1 MSEFNIVWP
10 KVVLFGDSLT
20 QNSFNVQD
28 GFWGALLAD
37 KLQRKA
43 DVIVRGFSGY
53 NTRMSKIILP
63 RIFNSDNMKEV
74 GCFVICLGAN
84 DACGATGATRQHI
97 PIEEYSEN
105 LKEMICYLKSIGLRF
120 DQIILM
126 SPPPYDHEKYK
137 AYCRDQ
143 GKEEPVKDNATVKQ
157 YAEASCQVAS
167 SCGIEG
173 INLYAAMMQDV
184 NWEKFLVDGLH
195 FASEGS
201 LFVFNLL
208 WFSIEKKVA
217 HLQQILP
224 TWSDINREDPSK
236 DLLPHKDSKGAEG

>member
-1 MSEFNIVWP
+1 MSEFNILWP

-37 KLQRKA
+37 RLQRKA
-43 DVIVRGFSGY
+43 DVIARGFSGY
-53 NTRMSKIILP
+53 NTRMSKVILP

-74 GCFVICLGAN
+74 SCLVICLGAN
-84 DACGATGATRQHI
+84 DACEIAATTRQHI
-97 PIEEYSEN
+97 PLEEYCEN
-105 LKEMICYLKSIGLRF
+105 LKEMIDYLKSIGLKL

-137 AYCRDQ
+137 AYCEDQ
-143 GKEEPVKDNATVKQ
+143 GKEEPVRNNVTVKQ
-157 YAEASCQVAS
+157 YAEACCQVALT
-167 SCGIEG
+167 CGIEG

-184 NWEKFLVDGLH
+184 KWQRFLGDGLH
-195 FASEGS
+195 FSSEGS
-201 LFVFNLL
+201 SFVFKLL
-208 WFSIEKKVA
+208 WPSIEKRVA

-224 TWSDINREDPSK
+224 LWSDINREDPSI
-236 DLLPHKDSKGAEG
+236 DLLPHKDSKVADG